1 MGQSIMMTDAH
12 KRTLIKTISYRV
24 INTSITFLMTFLLFG
39 VSAALA
45 AALALAQ
52 IVVGSIIFYA
62 YDRVWLRVSWAQ
74 ENMVEFAKR
83 SIVKT
88 IGYRL
93 IVLCAGFITARL
105 ILTSSNE
112 TAAWWTITLMVLS
125 MIFYYIH
132 ERIWLK
138 IKWGR
143 IE

>member
-1 MGQSIMMTDAH
+1 MMPDTH
-12 KRTLIKTISYRV
+12 KRTIIKTISYRV
-24 INTSITFLMTFLLFG
+24 INTLVTFLMTFLLFG

-45 AALALAQ
+45 GSVALAQ
-52 IVVGSIIFYA
+52 IVLGSTIFYL
-62 YDRVWLRVSWAQ
+62 YDRVWLRVSWAR
-74 ENMVEFAKR
+74 ENIHEDVKR

-93 IVLCAGFITARL
+93 IVLCAGFVIARL

-112 TAAWWTITLMVLS
+112 TAVWWTITLMVLS
-125 MIFYYIH
+125 MMFYYVH